1 MLRVL
6 GLWQKLESAA
16 VIGPEET
23 EVSPVGGDDNMDAK
37 ALGDRD
43 HGSINKAH
51 VRVRILL
58 KDLVG
63 PLQVRQGPAISGQS
77 LP

>member
-1 MLRVL
+1 MLRVPD
-6 GLWQKLESAA
+6 LWQKLESAA
-16 VIGPEET
+16 VLGPEDT
-23 EVSPVGGDDNMDAK
+23 EVFPVRGDDNMDAK

-43 HGSINKAH
+43 YGSINKAH

-63 PLQVRQGPAISGQS
+63 PL
-77 LP
+77 